1 MFCLILR
8 YASTSNH
15 WNLVALSFFFFF
27 WPKITYTCHLWIK
40 HHNSLTS
47 QWSIIITHNT
57 HSVLS
62 MTLHLIASK
71 HMIGSFTCHIRIAL
85 LSSASAYGKKAGR
98 PNPNQQTAATDG
110 LKSIC
115 NYPPITSCSSYA
127 SLTMGQ
133 LVVSAGCGVWTAAG
147 ESLCSAMMLLRES
160 LSLAHLTHRCLRCCC
175 CCCWITTACDEHIRR
190 ETTRILLQRRLSSWI
205 FISTRWYHDS
215 VACGY

>member
-1 MFCLILR
+1 MPACAMHQLQTTETWFHF
-8 YASTSNH
+8 S
-15 WNLVALSFFFFF
+15 FFF
-27 WPKITYTCHLWIK
+27 WPKITFPTRATFALNI
-40 HHNSLTS
+40 LTS

-115 NYPPITSCSSYA
+115 KYPPITSCSSYA

-175 CCCWITTACDEHIRR
+175 CCWITTACDEHIRR
-190 ETTRILLQRRLSSWI
+190 ETSRILLQRRLSS
-205 FISTRWYHDS
+205 
-215 VACGY
+215 